1 MGDGTNAP
9 VIGIIGGSGVYDIDG
24 LENTRWERVASPFGE
39 TSDEFLFGDL
49 DGLQLVFL
57 PRHGR
62 GHKIPPSELNFRAN
76 IDAMKR
82 AEVTEI
88 LSLSAC
94 GSFKEELDPGTFV
107 IVDQFIDRTFAR
119 NKSFFGT
126 GLVAHVGFGHPVC
139 ARLGDALAESAKALG
154 IKTVRDGTYLA
165 MEGPQFSSLAE
176 SKLYRSWGCDVIGMT
191 NMPEAK
197 LAREAEICY
206 ATVAMVTD
214 FDCWHPDHDH
224 VTVDAIIQVLLGN
237 ADNARALVKDTAPRL
252 AGRTEFCHAGCHTAL
267 DNALITSPDA
277 RDPAM
282 AEKLSAVAGRVLNGG

>member
-1 MGDGTNAP
+1 MAGTEIQP

-24 LENTRWERVASPFGE
+24 LENTRWERIASPFGDP
-39 TSDEFLFGDL
+39 SDAFLFGEL
-49 DGLQLVFL
+49 DGLGLVFL

-76 IDAMKR
+76 IDALKR
-82 AEVTEI
+82 AGVTEI
-88 LSLSAC
+88 ISLSAC

-107 IVDQFIDRTFAR
+107 IADQFIDRTFAR
-119 NKSFFGT
+119 SKSFFGT

-139 ARLGDALAESAKALG
+139 PRLGDALEEGAKALG
-154 IKTVRDGTYLA
+154 IKTRRGGTYLA

-176 SKLYRSWGCDVIGMT
+176 SELYRSWGCDVIGMT

-197 LAREAEICY
+197 LAREAELCY

-224 VTVDAIIQVLLGN
+224 VSVEAIIAVLLGN
-237 ADNARALVKDTAPRL
+237 ADNARALVKESAPKL
-252 AGRTEFCHAGCHTAL
+252 AGRGALCPAGCHTAL
-267 DNALITSPDA
+267 DNAIITAPEA